1 MPRPKPRSVTH
12 LGVEGSPLDIDQR
25 EALVTHMKEIGLPEI
40 GIEGFARGV
49 NSAIVA
55 AYVLEPNMASRKE
68 RIAFLKG
75 IVRRP
80 DTMRG
85 VPVSDAN
92 CYNRHH
98 NRIAVSEDVEAIKK
112 APSLMRTVKR
122 LTRTLTR
129 SGREPRDRPADQP
142 LANNLAEL
150 WRRHFKGTDDEKPTC
165 DCWNGVT
172 GSHFVRTLQWV
183 LPEASMYYTGERR
196 EKSIYA
202 LGKIA
207 ERAIKHL
214 DERDKTFLKYNPDGK
229 RKK

>member
-12 LGVEGSPLDIDQR
+12 LGVEGSPLDADKR
-25 EALVTHMKEIGLPEI
+25 EALIAYLKEIGLPEMR
-40 GIEGFARGV
+40 IEGFAHGV
-49 NSAIVA
+49 NSASVA

-68 RIAFLKG
+68 RIAFLDG

-80 DTMRG
+80 DTLHG

-112 APSLMRTVKR
+112 APSPMRTVKR
-122 LTRTLTR
+122 LKRTLTKP
-129 SGREPRDRPADQP
+129 GRELRDRQADQA
-142 LANNLAEL
+142 LANNLAAL
-150 WRRHFKGTDDEKPTC
+150 WCRHFEGTDDEQPTC
-165 DCWNGVT
+165 DCWAGVT
-172 GSHFVRTLQWV
+172 RSRFVRTLKWV
-183 LPEASMYYTGERR
+183 LPEASMYYTGKRR
-196 EKSIYA
+196 EKNITA

-207 ERAIKHL
+207 ERAIKYLHKC
-214 DERDKTFLKYNPDGK
+214 DKTFFKYNPDGK